1 MLSLKRSWRWT
12 LKLHLNPFPYAPA
25 HYLTTVSG
33 HAQFHEP
40 GEESRLESLCK
51 NFPRHQA
58 LRPGSA
64 LGSPSAEQLLFVH
77 IVQMDGD
84 SGCSELE
91 NWRFI
96 TFSYCYTSDCLQRLT
111 PWRLCLE
118 GGTGGGGGG
127 GGEPSG
133 IRALQKEVR
142 SWRQVLPPWKWSI
155 WIPSPSLSSVVSSA
169 TRWAELL
176 HHALLA
182 QVMRLKQHRVKPLK
196 PGATIHITLKVPH
209 NKQEMAVHSCHLSA
223 GRGTPEEPRG

>member
-1 MLSLKRSWRWT
+1 MLSLKWLWRWT

-25 HYLTTVSG
+25 HYLTTVSV
-33 HAQFHEP
+33 HAQLHEP
-40 GEESRLESLCK
+40 GEESRMESLCK

-64 LGSPSAEQLLFVH
+64 LGSPSAEQLLFTH

-84 SGCSELE
+84 RGFSKLE
-91 NWRFI
+91 NWDLSLSLI
-96 TFSYCYTSDCLQRLT
+96 AILQIVSKDSHLEDSV
-111 PWRLCLE
+111 WRVALV
-118 GGTGGGGGG
+118 G

-142 SWRQVLPPWKWSI
+142 SWRQVLKWNI

-182 QVMRLKQHRVKPLK
+182 QVIWLKQHRVKPLK
-196 PGATIHITLKVPH
+196 PGATINITL
-209 NKQEMAVHSCHLSA
+209 
-223 GRGTPEEPRG
+223 